1 MPRKHHTLIS
11 TTCDTKALEDALTS
25 ACGGNLQITHRLEL
39 RLLATPLWYDAEM
52 KKQGVTKQNHL
63 EPLRTL
69 TNFKA
74 NLKRRKTQND
84 TIISERLMD
93 LPDPARTILLSDVAS
108 IFHNEIDDYTQID
121 FGNDR
126 HVELL
131 KVAVDKSIAKTTNK
145 QGRPVN
151 ETLDKF
157 FIGLRDLY
165 EEASGKKAI
174 AEAHY
179 SNEPKA
185 VFCAICSLALWWR
198 YNQFTLKRVAISSL
212 KGLRSMPNR
221 PKPFYASSIFSICAL
236 VAVQEAT
243 E

>member
-1 MPRKHHTLIS
+1 MNKSCFAVEKAFENCCTL
-11 TTCDTKALEDALTS
+11 DLAAR
-25 ACGGNLQITHRLEL
+25 HRLEL
-39 RLLATPLWYDAEM
+39 RKLVSNLFLAHNFDEPHIKYGKYEEVQNTLL
-52 KKQGVTKQNHL
+52 KV
-63 EPLRTL
+63 
-69 TNFKA
+69 KA
-74 NLKRRKTQND
+74 NIMRRKTQND
-84 TIISERLMD
+84 TITSERLMN

-108 IFHNEIDDYTQID
+108 VFHNEIDDYTQID

-179 SNEPKA
+179 SNEPKTDFEKLIYLGYQIIRPA
-185 VFCAICSLALWWR
+185 QEYQAALKAYER
-198 YNQFTLKRVAISSL
+198 AISRNS
-212 KGLRSMPNR
+212 
-221 PKPFYASSIFSICAL
+221 
-236 VAVQEAT
+236 
-243 E
+243 